1 MNNNT
6 IFRILFISFWSLL
19 LPFLAS
25 AKNSKIELKKYASL
39 TTFTPID
46 STQKKPKDVEKKRE
60 DKKEDPKKPE
70 IKEVPK
76 SRRQVKPV
84 AVGAKI
90 KIKTPVK
97 IKPIIKRPIGLI
109 RKTL

>member
-1 MNNNT
+1 MNNNKL
-6 IFRILFISFWSLL
+6 FRILFISFWSLL

-39 TTFTPID
+39 SSFAPAD
-46 STQKKPKDVEKKRE
+46 STQKKPKDVENKKD
-60 DKKEDPKKPE
+60 DKKDDIKKPE
-70 IKEVPK
+70 IKQVPK
-76 SRRQVKPV
+76 SRRQVKPI